1 MREVNMF
8 KRKQYII
15 DKGIQ
20 LRTTF
25 TAIGFTFLC
34 VTLFIVLMGVYIN
47 ETNKRIKNVITTEDQ
62 IFQVLSTVSDTG
74 SEEQSAM
81 NVEMARQHQTN
92 MKTVTDMVDL
102 NIWIIW
108 GIIAAVFLSG
118 IIFFFILI
126 IQTHRIAGP
135 IYVMTYY
142 MKEFL
147 DGRKHE
153 HLRPLRKHDQLKDF
167 YQVFK
172 EFMAKINS
180 GKTAKLTAPVVKK
193 AVKKTN
199 AKKTVTKKK

>member
-1 MREVNMF
+1 MF

-47 ETNKRIKNVITTEDQ
+47 ETNKRIRNIIITEDQ
-62 IFQVLSTVSDTG
+62 IFQVLTTVTDTG
-74 SEEQSAM
+74 SEEQTAM

-92 MKTVTDMVDL
+92 METVTNMVEE

-118 IIFFFILI
+118 IVFFFILI

-167 YQVFK
+167 YQLFK
-172 EFMAKINS
+172 EFMAEINS
-180 GKTAKLTAPVVKK
+180 GKTPKLTAPAVKK
-193 AVKKTN
+193 AVKKTT

>member
-1 MREVNMF
+1 
-8 KRKQYII
+8 
-15 DKGIQ
+15 
-20 LRTTF
+20 
-25 TAIGFTFLC
+25 
-34 VTLFIVLMGVYIN
+34 MGVYIN
-47 ETNKRIKNVITTEDQ
+47 ETNKRIRNIIITEDQ
-62 IFQVLSTVSDTG
+62 IFQVLTTVTDTG
-74 SEEQSAM
+74 SEEQTAM

-92 MKTVTDMVDL
+92 METVTKMVNS

-126 IQTHRIAGP
+126 LQTHRIAGP

-167 YQVFK
+167 YQLFK
-172 EFMAKINS
+172 EFMAKVNS
-180 GKTAKLTAPVVKK
+180 GKTAKLTAPAVKK
-193 AVKKTN
+193 AVKKTT
-199 AKKTVTKKK
+199 AKKTAAKKK

>member
-1 MREVNMF
+1 MI

-47 ETNKRIKNVITTEDQ
+47 ETNKRIRNIIITEDQ
-62 IFQVLSTVSDTG
+62 IFQVLTTVSDTG

-92 MKTVTDMVDL
+92 METVTKMVEE

-167 YQVFK
+167 YQLFK

-180 GKTAKLTAPVVKK
+180 GKTVKLTAPAIKK
-193 AVKKTN
+193 AVKKTA

>member
-1 MREVNMF
+1 MF

-47 ETNKRIKNVITTEDQ
+47 ETNKRIRNIIITEDQ
-62 IFQVLSTVSDTG
+62 IFQVLTTVTDTG

-81 NVEMARQHQTN
+81 NVEMARQHQAN
-92 MKTVTDMVDL
+92 METVTKMVNS

-126 IQTHRIAGP
+126 LQTHRIAGP

-167 YQVFK
+167 YQLFK
-172 EFMAKINS
+172 EFMAKVNS
-180 GKTAKLTAPVVKK
+180 GKTAKLTAPAVKK
-193 AVKKTN
+193 AVKKTT
-199 AKKTVTKKK
+199 AKKTTAKKK

>member
-1 MREVNMF
+1 MF

-47 ETNKRIKNVITTEDQ
+47 ETNKRIRNIIITEDQ
-62 IFQVLSTVSDTG
+62 IFQVLTTVTDTG

-81 NVEMARQHQTN
+81 NVEMARQHQAN
-92 MKTVTDMVDL
+92 METVTKMVNS

-126 IQTHRIAGP
+126 LQTHRIAGP

-167 YQVFK
+167 YQLFK
-172 EFMAKINS
+172 EFMVKVNS
-180 GKTAKLTAPVVKK
+180 GKTAKLTAPAVKK
-193 AVKKTN
+193 AVKKTT
-199 AKKTVTKKK
+199 AKKTTAKKK

>member
-1 MREVNMF
+1 MF

-47 ETNKRIKNVITTEDQ
+47 ETNKRIRNIIITEDQ
-62 IFQVLSTVSDTG
+62 IFQVLTTVTDTG
-74 SEEQSAM
+74 SEEQTAM

-92 MKTVTDMVDL
+92 METVTKMVNS

-126 IQTHRIAGP
+126 LQTHRIAGP

-167 YQVFK
+167 YQLFK
-172 EFMAKINS
+172 EFMVKVNS
-180 GKTAKLTAPVVKK
+180 GKTAKLTAPAVKK
-193 AVKKTN
+193 AVKKTT
-199 AKKTVTKKK
+199 AKKTAAKKK

>member
-1 MREVNMF
+1 MI

-47 ETNKRIKNVITTEDQ
+47 ETNKRIRNIIITEDQ
-62 IFQVLSTVSDTG
+62 IFQVLTTVSDTG

-92 MKTVTDMVDL
+92 METVTKMVNS

-147 DGRKHE
+147 DGRKHD

-167 YQVFK
+167 YQLFK

-180 GKTAKLTAPVVKK
+180 GKPAKLTDPAVKK
-193 AVKKTN
+193 AVKKTT
-199 AKKTVTKKK
+199 AKKTVRKKK

>member
-1 MREVNMF
+1 MF

-47 ETNKRIKNVITTEDQ
+47 ETNKRIRNIIITEDQ
-62 IFQVLSTVSDTG
+62 IFQVLTTVTDTG

-81 NVEMARQHQTN
+81 NVEMARQHQAN
-92 MKTVTDMVDL
+92 METVTKMVNS

-135 IYVMTYY
+135 VYVMTYY

-167 YQVFK
+167 YQLFK
-172 EFMAKINS
+172 EFMAKVNS
-180 GKTAKLTAPVVKK
+180 GKTAKLTAPAVKK
-193 AVKKTN
+193 AVKKTT
-199 AKKTVTKKK
+199 AKKTTAKKK

>member
-1 MREVNMF
+1 MF

-47 ETNKRIKNVITTEDQ
+47 ETNKRIRNIIITEDQ
-62 IFQVLSTVSDTG
+62 IFQVLTTVTDTG
-74 SEEQSAM
+74 SEEQTAM

-92 MKTVTDMVDL
+92 METVTKMVNS

-126 IQTHRIAGP
+126 LQTHRIAGP

-167 YQVFK
+167 YQLFK
-172 EFMAKINS
+172 EFMAKVNS
-180 GKTAKLTAPVVKK
+180 GKTAKLTAPAVKK
-193 AVKKTN
+193 AVKKTT
-199 AKKTVTKKK
+199 AKKTAAKKK

>member
-1 MREVNMF
+1 MF

-47 ETNKRIKNVITTEDQ
+47 ETNKRIRNIIITEDQ
-62 IFQVLSTVSDTG
+62 IFQVLTTVTDTG

-172 EFMAKINS
+172 EFMAKVNS
-180 GKTAKLTAPVVKK
+180 GKTAKLTAPAVKK
-193 AVKKTN
+193 AVKKTT
-199 AKKTVTKKK
+199 AKKTAAKKK

>member
-1 MREVNMF
+1 MF

-47 ETNKRIKNVITTEDQ
+47 ETNKRIRNIIITEDQ
-62 IFQVLSTVSDTG
+62 IFQVLTTVTDTG
-74 SEEQSAM
+74 SEEQTAM

-92 MKTVTDMVDL
+92 METVTKMVNS

-172 EFMAKINS
+172 EFMAKVNS
-180 GKTAKLTAPVVKK
+180 GKTAKLTAPAVKK
-193 AVKKTN
+193 AVKKTT
-199 AKKTVTKKK
+199 AKKTAAKKK

>member
-1 MREVNMF
+1 MF

-47 ETNKRIKNVITTEDQ
+47 ETNKRIRNIIITEDQ
-62 IFQVLSTVSDTG
+62 IFQVLTTVTDTG

-81 NVEMARQHQTN
+81 NVEMARQHQAN
-92 MKTVTDMVDL
+92 METVTKMVNS

-126 IQTHRIAGP
+126 LQTHRIAGP
-135 IYVMTYY
+135 VYVMTYY

-167 YQVFK
+167 YQLFK
-172 EFMAKINS
+172 EFMAKVNS
-180 GKTAKLTAPVVKK
+180 GKTAKLTAPAVKK
-193 AVKKTN
+193 AVKKTT
-199 AKKTVTKKK
+199 AKKTTAKKK

>member
-1 MREVNMF
+1 MF

-47 ETNKRIKNVITTEDQ
+47 ETNKRIRNIIITEDQ
-62 IFQVLSTVSDTG
+62 IFQVLTTVTDSG
-74 SEEQSAM
+74 SEEQTAM

-92 MKTVTDMVDL
+92 METVTHMVEK

-108 GIIAAVFLSG
+108 GIITAVFLSG

-147 DGRKHE
+147 DGRKHD

-167 YQVFK
+167 YQLFK

-180 GKTAKLTAPVVKK
+180 GKPAKLTAPAVKK
-193 AVKKTN
+193 AVKKTT
-199 AKKTVTKKK
+199 AKKTVRKKK

>member
-1 MREVNMF
+1 MREVIMF

-34 VTLFIVLMGVYIN
+34 VTFFIVLMGVYIN
-47 ETNKRIKNVITTEDQ
+47 QTNTRIKNVITTEDQ
-62 IFQVLSTVSDTG
+62 IFQVLTTVTDTG
-74 SEEQSAM
+74 SEEQTAM

-92 MKTVTDMVDL
+92 MKTVTDMVNL

-108 GIIAAVFLSG
+108 IIIAAVFLSG
-118 IIFFFILI
+118 IVFFFILI

-167 YQVFK
+167 YQLFK
-172 EFMAKINS
+172 EFMTKINS
-180 GKTAKLTAPVVKK
+180 GKVQKLSAP
-193 AVKKTN
+193 AVKKTV
-199 AKKTVTKKK
+199 KKTASKKAAVKKK

>member
-1 MREVNMF
+1 MF

-62 IFQVLSTVSDTG
+62 IFQVLTTVTDTG
-74 SEEQSAM
+74 SEEQTAM
-81 NVEMARQHQTN
+81 NVEMARQHQAN
-92 MKTVTDMVDL
+92 METVTKMVNS

-135 IYVMTYY
+135 VYVMTYY

-167 YQVFK
+167 YQLFK
-172 EFMAKINS
+172 EFMAKVNS
-180 GKTAKLTAPVVKK
+180 GKIAKLTAPAVKK
-193 AVKKTN
+193 AVKKTT
-199 AKKTVTKKK
+199 AKKTTAKKK

>member
-1 MREVNMF
+1 MF

-47 ETNKRIKNVITTEDQ
+47 ETNKRIKNIITTEDQ
-62 IFQVLSTVSDTG
+62 IFQVLTTVTDTG
-74 SEEQSAM
+74 SEEQTAM

-92 MKTVTDMVDL
+92 MGTVTDMVNS

-108 GIIAAVFLSG
+108 GIILAVFLSG

-126 IQTHRIAGP
+126 LQTHRIAGP

-172 EFMAKINS
+172 DFMAKVNS
-180 GKTAKLTAPVVKK
+180 GKTAKLTAPAVKK
-193 AVKKTN
+193 AVKKTT
-199 AKKTVTKKK
+199 AKKTAAKKK

>member
-1 MREVNMF
+1 MF

-34 VTLFIVLMGVYIN
+34 VTLFIVLTGVYIN
-47 ETNKRIKNVITTEDQ
+47 QTNTRIKNVITTEDQ
-62 IFQVLSTVSDTG
+62 IFQVLTTVTDAG
-74 SEEQSAM
+74 SEEQTAM

-92 MKTVTDMVDL
+92 METVTKMVNS

-172 EFMAKINS
+172 EFMAKVNS
-180 GKTAKLTAPVVKK
+180 GKTAKLTAPAVKK
-193 AVKKTN
+193 AVKKTT
-199 AKKTVTKKK
+199 AKKTAAKKK

>member
-1 MREVNMF
+1 MF

-47 ETNKRIKNVITTEDQ
+47 ETNKRIRNIIITEDQ
-62 IFQVLSTVSDTG
+62 IFQVLTTVTDTG
-74 SEEQSAM
+74 SEEQTAM

-92 MKTVTDMVDL
+92 METVTKMVNS

-126 IQTHRIAGP
+126 LQTHRIAGP

-167 YQVFK
+167 YQLFK
-172 EFMAKINS
+172 EFMAKVNS
-180 GKTAKLTAPVVKK
+180 GKTAKLTAPAVKK
-193 AVKKTN
+193 AVKKTT
-199 AKKTVTKKK
+199 AKKTTAKKK

>member
-1 MREVNMF
+1 MI

-47 ETNKRIKNVITTEDQ
+47 ETNKRIRNIIITEDQ
-62 IFQVLSTVSDTG
+62 IFQVLTTVSDTG

-92 MKTVTDMVDL
+92 METVTKMVEE

-147 DGRKHE
+147 DGRKHD

-167 YQVFK
+167 YQLFK

-180 GKTAKLTAPVVKK
+180 GKTVKLTAPAIKK
-193 AVKKTN
+193 AVKKTA

>member
-1 MREVNMF
+1 MF

-47 ETNKRIKNVITTEDQ
+47 ETNKRIRNIIITEDQ
-62 IFQVLSTVSDTG
+62 IFQVLTTVTDSG
-74 SEEQSAM
+74 SEEQTAM

-92 MKTVTDMVDL
+92 METVTHMVEK

-167 YQVFK
+167 YQLFK

-180 GKTAKLTAPVVKK
+180 GKPAKLTAPAVKK
-193 AVKKTN
+193 AVKKTT
-199 AKKTVTKKK
+199 AKKTVRKKK

>member
-1 MREVNMF
+1 MF

-47 ETNKRIKNVITTEDQ
+47 ETNKRIRNIIITEDQ
-62 IFQVLSTVSDTG
+62 IFQVLTTVTDTG
-74 SEEQSAM
+74 SEEQTAM
-81 NVEMARQHQTN
+81 NIEMARQHQTN
-92 MKTVTDMVDL
+92 METVTKMVNS

-126 IQTHRIAGP
+126 LQTHRIAGP

-167 YQVFK
+167 YQLFK
-172 EFMAKINS
+172 EFMVKVNS
-180 GKTAKLTAPVVKK
+180 GKTAKLTAPAVKK
-193 AVKKTN
+193 AVKKTT
-199 AKKTVTKKK
+199 AKKTSAKKK

>member
-1 MREVNMF
+1 MI

-47 ETNKRIKNVITTEDQ
+47 ETNKRIRNIIITEDQ
-62 IFQVLSTVSDTG
+62 IFQVLTTVTDTG
-74 SEEQSAM
+74 SEEQTAM
-81 NVEMARQHQTN
+81 NIEMARQHQTN
-92 MKTVTDMVDL
+92 METVTKMVNS

-135 IYVMTYY
+135 VYVMTYY

-167 YQVFK
+167 YQLFK
-172 EFMAKINS
+172 EFMAKVNS
-180 GKTAKLTAPVVKK
+180 GKIAKLTAPAVKK
-193 AVKKTN
+193 AVKKTT
-199 AKKTVTKKK
+199 AKKTTAKKK

>member
-1 MREVNMF
+1 MF

-47 ETNKRIKNVITTEDQ
+47 QTNTRIKNVITTEDQ
-62 IFQVLSTVSDTG
+62 IFQVLTTVTDAG
-74 SEEQSAM
+74 SEEQTAM

-92 MKTVTDMVDL
+92 METVTKMVNS

-108 GIIAAVFLSG
+108 GIIAAAFLSG

-147 DGRKHE
+147 DGRKHD

-167 YQVFK
+167 YQLFK

-180 GKTAKLTAPVVKK
+180 GKTARLTAP
-193 AVKKTN
+193 AIKKTN

>member
-1 MREVNMF
+1 MF

-34 VTLFIVLMGVYIN
+34 VTFFIVLMGVYIN
-47 ETNKRIKNVITTEDQ
+47 ETNKRIRNIIITEDQ
-62 IFQVLSTVSDTG
+62 IFQVLTTVTDAG
-74 SEEQSAM
+74 SEEQTAM
-81 NVEMARQHQTN
+81 NVEMARQHQAN
-92 MKTVTDMVDL
+92 METVTKMVNS

-167 YQVFK
+167 YQLFK

-180 GKTAKLTAPVVKK
+180 GKVQKLSAP
-193 AVKKTN
+193 AVKKTV
-199 AKKTVTKKK
+199 KKTASKKAAVKKK

>member
-1 MREVNMF
+1 MF

-47 ETNKRIKNVITTEDQ
+47 ETNKRIRNIIITEDQ
-62 IFQVLSTVSDTG
+62 IFQVLTTVTDAG
-74 SEEQSAM
+74 SEEQTAM

-92 MKTVTDMVDL
+92 METVTKMVNS

-172 EFMAKINS
+172 EFMAKVNS
-180 GKTAKLTAPVVKK
+180 GKTAKLTAPAVKK
-193 AVKKTN
+193 A
-199 AKKTVTKKK
+199 AKKTTAKKTAAKKK

>member
-1 MREVNMF
+1 MI

-47 ETNKRIKNVITTEDQ
+47 ETNKRIRNIIITEDQ
-62 IFQVLSTVSDTG
+62 IFQVLTTVSDTG

-92 MKTVTDMVDL
+92 METVTKMVEE

-167 YQVFK
+167 YQLFK
-172 EFMAKINS
+172 EFMSKINS
-180 GKTAKLTAPVVKK
+180 GKTVKLTAPAIKK
-193 AVKKTN
+193 AVKKTA

>member
-1 MREVNMF
+1 MF

-47 ETNKRIKNVITTEDQ
+47 ETNKRIRNIIITEDQ
-62 IFQVLSTVSDTG
+62 IFQVLTTVTDTG
-74 SEEQSAM
+74 SEEQTAM
-81 NVEMARQHQTN
+81 NIEMARQHQTN
-92 MKTVTDMVDL
+92 METVTKMVNS

-126 IQTHRIAGP
+126 LQTHRIAGP

-167 YQVFK
+167 YQLFK
-172 EFMAKINS
+172 EFMSKINS
-180 GKTAKLTAPVVKK
+180 GKTVKLTAPAIKK
-193 AVKKTN
+193 AVKKTA

>member
-1 MREVNMF
+1 MF

-47 ETNKRIKNVITTEDQ
+47 QTNTRIKNVITTEDQ
-62 IFQVLSTVSDTG
+62 IFQVLTTVTDAG
-74 SEEQSAM
+74 SEEQTAM

-92 MKTVTDMVDL
+92 METVTKMVNS

-147 DGRKHE
+147 DGRKHD

-167 YQVFK
+167 YQLFK

-180 GKTAKLTAPVVKK
+180 GKPAKLTAPAVKK
-193 AVKKTN
+193 AVKKTT
-199 AKKTVTKKK
+199 AKKTVRKKK

>member
-1 MREVNMF
+1 MF

-47 ETNKRIKNVITTEDQ
+47 ETNKRIRNIIITEDQ
-62 IFQVLSTVSDTG
+62 IFQVLTTVTDTG

-167 YQVFK
+167 YQLFK
-172 EFMAKINS
+172 EFMATVNS
-180 GKTAKLTAPVVKK
+180 GKTAKLTAPAVKK
-193 AVKKTN
+193 AVKKTT
-199 AKKTVTKKK
+199 AKKTAAKKK

>member
-1 MREVNMF
+1 MF

-34 VTLFIVLMGVYIN
+34 VTLFIVLMSVYIN
-47 ETNKRIKNVITTEDQ
+47 QTNNRIKNVIMTEDQ
-62 IFQVLSTVSDTG
+62 IFQVLTTVTDTG
-74 SEEQSAM
+74 SEEQTAM

-92 MKTVTDMVDL
+92 MQTVTKMVNS

-126 IQTHRIAGP
+126 LQTHRIAGP

-167 YQVFK
+167 YQLFK
-172 EFMAKINS
+172 EFMAKVNS
-180 GKTAKLTAPVVKK
+180 GKTAKLTAPAVKK
-193 AVKKTN
+193 AVKKTT
-199 AKKTVTKKK
+199 AKKTSAKKK